1 MCLNADINMSVT
13 DDNIVIK
20 ADIQST
26 PMAGG
31 ENPGQVTVTF
41 RSRRTGN
48 TTGPGEPIN
57 IDSDS
62 ESNQSSS
69 AESEPIMMDISS
81 DSESDQSSDTESEP
95 IVIDISSDSESDH
108 SSGTEYK
115 PIVID
120 SDSESDQS
128 DGEESR
134 RERGFSD
141 SSAQE
146 PFALANS
153 MVDHHKGRI
162 RTYRFSSTQT
172 PFQETRRSEQHVQSD
187 GEEIRPPVD
196 AMHEETLP
204 IYAPIRD
211 VLEEINARE
220 PKLKALGYEA
230 DFVQYGANDLSEAAL
245 KMHTEF
251 MEKTF
256 YMPRNVADRIMGL
269 ILKMWH
275 SALGK
280 APEASDIEN

>member
-57 IDSDS
+57 IDSNS

-128 DGEESR
+128 DGKESR
-134 RERGFSD
+134 TS
-141 SSAQE
+141 
-146 PFALANS
+146 FALANRS
-153 MVDHHKGRI
+153 
-162 RTYRFSSTQT
+162 RTAWLIT
-172 PFQETRRSEQHVQSD
+172 TRDASGPIDSAPPRPPSKRHA
-187 GEEIRPPVD
+187 EIRPPVD
-196 AMHEETLP
+196 AMHEEILP

-245 KMHTEF
+245 KMHAEF